1 MKILVILSF
10 LMAGGVGE
18 VVGVPLAEP
27 PPQAATTGPAIL
39 KQLPS
44 NPLDWLKAEAV
55 EPPSKD
61 KEFPGIVVTPYRD
74 KEINGDGC
82 KSLPELKKD
91 LERVKE
97 FSVVRSYGTS
107 CYQVQKY
114 IQTMK
119 ELKLNMKLMLGVK
132 GDNAAEE
139 LKELWSALGDN
150 FAMVDSISVGNEVV
164 LGVPEG
170 DKAARNK
177 RVGELAAYASQVRK
191 DLADKKHPE
200 IPVVIVDSWVVVKD
214 YPDLCKASDYMAVN
228 VHPWFNPDQ
237 LAKDAG
243 KFLVDAVLKEL
254 RRAVFDAGCR
264 KPIRITE
271 IGWPHAA
278 LPNPKVTDKREAS
291 QPAQNEALKS
301 IVEAV
306 GGSRDTIYLASV
318 DERWKAK
325 QDHVDPLGAEQFWG
339 IANLGLLKKP

>member
-27 PPQAATTGPAIL
+27 LPQAAATGPAVL

-44 NPLDWLKAEAV
+44 NPLGIPPPLSLPNHYPSSLLRKPPQDWLKAEAV

-61 KEFPGIVVTPYRD
+61 KQFPGIVVTPYRD

-82 KSLPELKKD
+82 KSVPELKKD

-107 CYQVQKY
+107 CQQVQKY
-114 IQTMK
+114 IQAMK
-119 ELKLNMKLMLGVK
+119 ELKLDMKLMLGVK
-132 GDNAAEE
+132 GDNAVEE

-164 LGVPEG
+164 LGIPEG

-177 RVGELAAYASQVRK
+177 RVGELAIYATQVRK
-191 DLADKKHPE
+191 DLMNKKHPE

-264 KPIRITE
+264 KPIRITGE
-271 IGWPHAA
+271 
-278 LPNPKVTDKREAS
+278 EA
-291 QPAQNEALKS
+291 
-301 IVEAV
+301 
-306 GGSRDTIYLASV
+306 
-318 DERWKAK
+318 
-325 QDHVDPLGAEQFWG
+325 F
-339 IANLGLLKKP
+339 

>member
-1 MKILVILSF
+1 M
-10 LMAGGVGE
+10 
-18 VVGVPLAEP
+18 
-27 PPQAATTGPAIL
+27 
-39 KQLPS
+39 
-44 NPLDWLKAEAV
+44 

-82 KSLPELKKD
+82 KSVPELKKD

-107 CYQVQKY
+107 CQQVQKY
-114 IQTMK
+114 IQAMK
-119 ELKLNMKLMLGVK
+119 ELKLDMKLMLGVK
-132 GDNAAEE
+132 GDNAVEE

-170 DKAARNK
+170 DKAARSK
-177 RVGELAAYASQVRK
+177 RVGELATYATQVRK
-191 DLADKKHPE
+191 DLMNKKHPE

-237 LAKDAG
+237 LAKNAG

-264 KPIRITE
+264 KPIRITGEDAFLIMLLLIRSDGRVTTDDQVE

-278 LPNPKVTDKREAS
+278 LPNPKITDKREAS
-291 QPAQNEALKS
+291 QPAQDEALRS

-306 GGSRDTIYLASV
+306 GGSRDTIYLTSV

-325 QDHVDPLGAEQFWG
+325 QDHVDPLGAEQVSPPFPF
-339 IANLGLLKKP
+339 LSFLPVQS